1 MKKKRL
7 DIEYSYDFDLLGIIS
22 PLKGYKLAW
31 EINNSLEVKL
41 IKEKDLSITFKNGQE
56 SNFTYFSF
64 HNEVS
69 VLKLFRNKPVES
81 EQVKSVL
88 VPEFPHYDFIL
99 LSQSDDPGKSNRL
112 QEVLRHIP
120 SVELVAFIPLGA
132 LKSKDYFIF

>member
-41 IKEKDLSITFKNGQE
+41 VKEKDLSITFKSGQE
-56 SNFTYFSF
+56 ANFSYFSF
-64 HNEVS
+64 QSEVS
-69 VLKLFRNKPVES
+69 VLKLFKNKPVET
-81 EQVKSVL
+81 EQLKSVL

-120 SVELVAFIPLGA
+120 SVELVAFIPLSA
-132 LKSKDYFIF
+132 LKSKNYFIF